1 MSEIYQILHINPED
15 KDSHIK
21 HSEAAI
27 AVLRERIDQACKG
40 EIGEEYKTQIFGVEL
55 ADQYLMKFKSQL
67 ERYIES
73 LKIITPHFNDAI
85 DTFHFEVREEARLKR
100 EAEERARI
108 RREKMV
114 KYGTIWGLIF
124 LAITGY
130 LAIAYNQFTA
140 GRWVVTE
147 RVVAAFIANE
157 KETHWYCAY
166 DR

>member
-1 MSEIYQILHINPED
+1 MKEIYVFEQLSEIYQILHINPED

-40 EIGEEYKTQIFGVEL
+40 EIEEYKTQIFGVEL
-55 ADQYLMKFKSQL
+55 ADQYLMKSNQL

-85 DTFHFEVREEARLKR
+85 DTFHFEVREEARLKK
-100 EAEERARI
+100 AEERARI

-114 KYGTIWGLIF
+114 KYGTVWGLI
-124 LAITGY
+124 
-130 LAIAYNQFTA
+130 
-140 GRWVVTE
+140 
-147 RVVAAFIANE
+147 
-157 KETHWYCAY
+157 
-166 DR
+166 